1 MKKISYIC
9 VLILSS
15 CIFSCASLPNSTITL
30 TNEIIKEANDMHA
43 LNISLVNQLFEER
56 LERVNLFIEN
66 KYVPTLIKKYEA
78 LLPENIDYKK
88 ELPNIIESIVPVV
101 NRKKDSILAILK
113 DQNTSIVNQLNTNF
127 NTYTKATIS
136 LQNLIKSAVKIKTVE
151 NDALASIEK
160 LTGTTNDVSKVK
172 STIETFLDKSG
183 NDLGELLKIK
193 NQLTKI
199 K

>member
-1 MKKISYIC
+1 MKKILYIC

-15 CIFSCASLPNSTITL
+15 CIISCASLPNSSITL
-30 TNEIIKEANDMHA
+30 TNEIIKEASDMHA

-78 LLPENIDYKK
+78 LLPESIDYKK
-88 ELPNIIESIVPVV
+88 ELPNIIAAIVPVV
-101 NRKKDSILAILK
+101 NRKKDSILSILK
-113 DQNTSIVNQLNTNF
+113 DQNTSTVSQLNANF

-136 LQNLIKSAVKIKTVE
+136 LQNLIKSAAKIKTVE
-151 NDALASIEK
+151 NDALVSIEK

-172 STIETFLDKSG
+172 TTIENFLDKTG
-183 NDLGELLKIK
+183 NDLGQLLKIK
-193 NQLTKI
+193 NQLTEI

>member
-1 MKKISYIC
+1 M
-9 VLILSS
+9 
-15 CIFSCASLPNSTITL
+15 
-30 TNEIIKEANDMHA
+30 
-43 LNISLVNQLFEER
+43 
-56 LERVNLFIEN
+56 
-66 KYVPTLIKKYEA
+66 IKKYEA